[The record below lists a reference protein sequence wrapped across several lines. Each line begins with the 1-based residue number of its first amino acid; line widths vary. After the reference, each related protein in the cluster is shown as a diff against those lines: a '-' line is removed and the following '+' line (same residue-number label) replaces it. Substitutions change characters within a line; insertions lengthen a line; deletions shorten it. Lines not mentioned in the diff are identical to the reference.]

1 MKKLYRING
10 TGRQPG
16 KCRRLI
22 NKVLTALMLFVIT
35 SPLFPQAKY
44 VSPDGNGDITF
55 TPGVRLQPRYD
66 YDNTDKNNDF
76 YIARVRIKG
85 GGKAFSLATYYMEV
99 KIDNVGRFNRAQ
111 SAQVENAWM
120 NFAIKPEVAVRVGL
134 YDMVFSRNALTS
146 DSKLLI
152 MDRSLIKD
160 ALTVLGLA
168 DNTIG
173 VLVHGR
179 PGGGRFTY
187 GFGVFDNL
195 GFETAATQSTITR
208 KADGAMTTGRFVVDV
223 LDPAPVGGY
232 GDYQGS
238 YIGKGQRLS
247 LGVNGAYLSKLVIG
261 DDEFNLYAWGADLFF
276 NRGPATLAAEYATYK
291 EDAKSGADSL
301 KVDGGGWY
309 VQAGYLVGGIFE
321 PAVQYQE
328 LDPNQSAGAS
338 NDKLKWTT
346 VGFNIYMRGH
356 SLKIQTNYIFK
367 QEDGTKINNDLFQL
381 QLQLDF

>member
-1 MKKLYRING
+1 MM
-10 TGRQPG
+10 T
-16 KCRRLI
+16 
-22 NKVLTALMLFVIT
+22 VLMIFAIT

-55 TPGVRLQPRYD
+55 TPGLRLQARYD
-66 YDNTDKNNDF
+66 YDNSDNNNDF

-85 GGKAFSLATYYMEV
+85 GGKAFALATYYMEV
-99 KIDNVGRFNRAQ
+99 KIDNVGRFDRSQN
-111 SAQVENAWM
+111 AQVENAWM

-179 PGGGRFTY
+179 PAGGRFTY

-195 GFETAATQSTITR
+195 GFEVAGSQSTLTR

-247 LGVNGAYLSKLVIG
+247 LGANGAYLSKLVIG
-261 DDEFNLYAWGADLFF
+261 DEEFNLYAWGADLFF
-276 NRGPATLAAEYATYK
+276 NKGPATLAAEYATYK
-291 EDAKSGADSL
+291 EDAKNGASDSL
-301 KVDGGGWY
+301 NVDGGGWY
-309 VQAGYLVGGIFE
+309 VQGGYLVGGIFE

-328 LDPNQSAGAS
+328 MDPNQNAS
-338 NDKLKWTT
+338 KDKLKWTT
-346 VGFNIYMRGH
+346 VGFNIYLRGH
-356 SLKIQTNYIFK
+356 SMKIQADYIFK
-367 QEDGTKINNDLFQL
+367 QEDGAKINNDLFQL